1 MSLKSSLI
9 FCLFTVTWL
18 AIPAAS
24 LSAATELHIQPERIE
39 QHIIE
44 LSAFGKNPEGGVS
57 RVAFSQAD
65 LDGREYVNTLMVQA
79 GLQVRVDPA
88 GNMIGYREGSEDLP
102 PIMLGSHID
111 SVPGG
116 GNYDGDVGVISA
128 IEVAQVLHDNAVT
141 TRHPLEVV
149 VFADEEGGLTGSR
162 GMSGQLSVEALSV
175 VSHSGLTIGEGIS
188 QIGGDPKR
196 LAEATRNPG
205 EIAAYLELHIEQG
218 ATLDDEDIDIGVVTG
233 IVGIKWW
240 DITVNGMA
248 NHAGTTPMNK
258 RHDALL
264 SAAEL
269 IQAVNRVITQTPGN
283 QVGTVGRIRAEPGAP
298 NVIPGK
304 VVMSLEIRDL
314 SEAVIISMYQQIEQA
329 AADIAATNG
338 TTITFHDIDVDARP
352 ALTDERIQMLID
364 EAAGQLGLS
373 SRRMPSGAGHDAQ
386 DIAKIAPIG
395 MVFVPSIGGISHSP
409 KEFTPAQDMAN
420 GANVLLQTLLA
431 LDAGAL
437 EL

>member
-1 MSLKSSLI
+1 MSMKSTLI
-9 FCLFTVTWL
+9 FSIFASVWT
-18 AIPAAS
+18 AIPAAN
-24 LSAATELHIQPERIE
+24 LSADTELRTRSERIE
-39 QHIIE
+39 QHIME

-65 LDGREYVNTLMVQA
+65 LDGREYIKALMVQA
-79 GLQVRVDPA
+79 GLQVDIDAV
-88 GNMIGYREGSEDLP
+88 GNIIGYREGSENLS

-116 GNYDGDVGVISA
+116 GNYDGDVGVIGA
-128 IEVAQVLHDNAVT
+128 IEVAQVLNDNAVV

-149 VFADEEGGLTGSR
+149 VFIDEEGGLTGSR
-162 GMSGQLSVEALSV
+162 GMSGQLSAEALSV
-175 VSHSGLTIGEGIS
+175 ISHSGLTIGEGIS
-188 QIGGDPKR
+188 QLGGDPKR
-196 LAEATRNPG
+196 LAEATRSAG

-218 ATLDDEDIDIGVVTG
+218 AVLDDENIDIGVVTG

-240 DITVNGMA
+240 DITIIGMA

-269 IQAVNRVITQTPGN
+269 IQAVNRVIRQTPGS
-283 QVGTVGRIRAEPGAP
+283 QVGTVGRILAEPGAP

-314 SEAVIISMYQQIEQA
+314 SEAVIISMYQQITQEA
-329 AADIAATNG
+329 EKIAAHNG

-352 ALTDERIQMLID
+352 ALTDELIRTLI
-364 EAAGQLGLS
+364 ERAAGQLGLS

-386 DIAKIAPIG
+386 DMAKIAPIG
-395 MVFVPSIGGISHSP
+395 MIFVPSIGGISHSP
-409 KEFTPAQDMAN
+409 KEFHTST
-420 GANVLLQTLLA
+420 GH
-431 LDAGAL
+431 GKWS
-437 EL
+437 